1 MTISLTVGGVQR
13 HLQRPK
19 EELLEKPLARLL
31 ANLSAP
37 GKGKKHKGRS
47 QQATDLSSAQPASA
61 SVAVLAGLTQPSL
74 DASSVTNEAAWV
86 TGHVLQLGEARLP
99 ILRNPPLIAKLDVY
113 GDAFVG
119 IPLVPVPQLL
129 FADEDACSWEW
140 EVQRPPASVWTRVG
154 GDPACSAGRGVQRTY
169 IPTPEDVGALVR
181 VCIPPARL
189 EATVPPR
196 LRVVSY
202 NILADQYAAT
212 ERAKS
217 VLFGHCPEKYLRPT
231 HRRPLI
237 LGQLLEFQA
246 DILCLQEVDESA
258 FRGLLEPGLRDAGY
272 NGVYTN
278 KLGKVAEGEAA
289 FFRSDRYELA
299 ARRDVD
305 FRAAFLARREA
316 DGPEDAAGSMAA
328 RSPLSERYGPALA
341 AFLEAHPSLREAL
354 QRVGTVAQLLLLRPR
369 DPRHAP
375 LCLVNTHLFFHND
388 APHIRTLH
396 TWAAVKEAC
405 AFLQESANLVKDCEL
420 EPTLLFC
427 GDMNSD
433 LNDGIPGALQLLET
447 GQLGADYW
455 DWEAGVDFDW
465 HRTGKNKGNS
475 GDEIGEEDEG
485 EPKGGPAPLP
495 EAAVVRP
502 DPAACGLDLS
512 LAWPR
517 PLRPAGDLQA
527 PFSNYVSGYQG
538 LLDYV
543 FFSGEATNRKYPA
556 TMHGALISGFAC
568 AANVHACAQRLALG
582 LATCS
587 PPLKEEEAVG
597 KPAPPHSV
605 PVPYDPAALECVD
618 VMPTPSAAE
627 LGSFLPS
634 RSLPSDHLPVVFDL
648 SFLPSRARASGS
660 QGPRVDGG
668 ASPES
673 PRCVSTQGPPPTS
686 AGGVRPAA
694 LHAVRAAAAA
704 LAGGGVVALPTD
716 TLYGLAASARD
727 EGGVARLY
735 AVKGRRHAK
744 PVAIAL
750 ADTRALPRYVTAA
763 HLPPGLVGALLPGPV
778 TLLLERRADAPLAPG
793 LNRGTASL
801 GVRIPDSAFVRA
813 VARQLGGALALTSAN
828 ASGQTSSVAV
838 TEFQQLWPQCEA
850 VYDDGVLGTDRTGST
865 VVDLTRPGTFSIIRR
880 GAGVEAVC
888 DTLRAFQLVEG
899 VADE

>member
-47 QQATDLSSAQPASA
+47 QQATDPSSAQPASA

-99 ILRNPPLIAKLDVY
+99 ILRNPPLTAKLDVY

-181 VCIPPARL
+181 VRCTPGRRGKGGAAPTWGEAALAVAGGRVQPHPATQPGPAKVRIPPARL

-272 NGVYTN
+272 SGVYTN

-316 DGPEDAAGSMAA
+316 DGPEDTAGSMAI

-405 AFLQESANLVKDCEL
+405 AFLQESADLVKDCEL

-543 FFSGEATNRKYPA
+543 W
-556 TMHGALISGFAC
+556 
-568 AANVHACAQRLALG
+568 
-582 LATCS
+582 
-587 PPLKEEEAVG
+587 
-597 KPAPPHSV
+597 
-605 PVPYDPAALECVD
+605 YDPAALECVD